1 MGKFWSYWKVF
12 RYDLIV
18 LLMAFRNPGTPGF
31 LKGAMVL
38 AGLYLISP
46 VDLIP
51 DAIPVLGLMD
61 DAVIVPMVLGGVLK
75 LLPPVIRDD
84 SERKA
89 LRLSRR
95 LPYVF
100 LVASIVILL
109 WVLLLLWAVYALLF
123 K

>member
-1 MGKFWSYWKVF
+1 MGKFWSFWKVF

-18 LLMAFRNPGTPGF
+18 LLMAFRNPRTPGV

-61 DAVIVPMVLGGVLK
+61 DAVIVPLVLGGVLK

-84 SERKA
+84 SERRA
-89 LRLSRR
+89 MQLSRR

-100 LVASIVILL
+100 QAASVVILL
-109 WVLLLLWAVYALLF
+109 WVLLLIWAVYALLF

>member
-1 MGKFWSYWKVF
+1 MGKILLYLKTF

-18 LLMAFRNPGTPGF
+18 LLMAFRNPRTPGF
-31 LKGAMVL
+31 LKGAMVAAL
-38 AGLYLISP
+38 LYLISP

-61 DAVIVPMVLGGVLK
+61 DAVLVPLVLGGVLK

-89 LRLSRR
+89 VQLSRR

-100 LVASIVILL
+100 LAASIVILL

>member
-1 MGKFWSYWKVF
+1 MGKVLRFLKLF
-12 RYDLIV
+12 RSDLI
-18 LLMAFRNPGTPGF
+18 LMVIAMRNPGTPKAV
-31 LKGAMVL
+31 KGLFAL
-38 AGLYLISP
+38 AALYLISP

-61 DAVIVPMVLGGVLK
+61 DAVIVPLVLGGVLK

-84 SERKA
+84 SERRA
-89 LRLSRR
+89 MQLSRR

-100 LVASIVILL
+100 LAASVVILL
-109 WVLLLLWAVYALLF
+109 WVLLLIWAVYALLF

>member
-18 LLMAFRNPGTPGF
+18 LLMAFRNPRTPGF

-75 LLPPVIRDD
+75 LLPSVIRDD

-89 LRLSRR
+89 MQLSRR
-95 LPYVF
+95 LPYLF

>member
-18 LLMAFRNPGTPGF
+18 LLMAFRNPRTPGF

-89 LRLSRR
+89 MQLSRR
-95 LPYVF
+95 LPYLF

>member
-1 MGKFWSYWKVF
+1 MGKFWSYWKAF

-18 LLMAFRNPGTPGF
+18 LLMAFRNPRTPGF

-38 AGLYLISP
+38 AGVYLISP

-61 DAVIVPMVLGGVLK
+61 DAVIVPLVLGGVLK

-89 LRLSRR
+89 MQLSRR